1 MLFHLNKKEI
11 YASISMQEAKN
22 VLVKDQS
29 IRLIDVRSADEYRQG
44 HIPGSTNIPLDQ
56 ISDITKVVPD
66 KDSRLFVYCL
76 SGARSQ
82 RACAWLAR
90 LGYSDV
96 TNIGGI
102 AQWTGEIV
110 RTANR

>member
-1 MLFHLNKKEI
+1 MFFHLNKKEL
-11 YASISMQEAKN
+11 YTSISMQEAKN
-22 VLVKDQS
+22 LLVKDPS
-29 IRLIDVRSADEYRQG
+29 IRLIDVRSSDEYRQG
-44 HIPGSTNIPLDQ
+44 HIPGSMNIPLDQ
-56 ISDITKVVPD
+56 ISGITRVVPD
-66 KDSRLFVYCL
+66 KDSRLFVHCL

-82 RACAWLAR
+82 RACAWLAK

-102 AQWTGEIV
+102 AQWTGEVV